1 MKKEEKSDKIIPE
14 QSEIRP
20 LKIDKVEK
28 KDLKP
33 EEEKKPAPIVEE
45 KKQEFKNA
53 EKKDDKKG
61 GPGDS
66 GGDGDKNPGDLNE
79 KEMNDLLE

>member
-33 EEEKKPAPIVEE
+33 EEEKKPAIVGSEE
-45 KKQEFKNA
+45 KK
-53 EKKDDKKG
+53 
-61 GPGDS
+61 
-66 GGDGDKNPGDLNE
+66 
-79 KEMNDLLE
+79 